1 MDNVSKSE
9 VESILDK
16 IGAVDILMI
25 PVGGKHK
32 FDDLESH
39 TLNAEEAVGVVGE
52 IEPRIAIRCIIR
64 SRNLPSNWTEPINF
78 LKRWGRR
85 RQSFYLNSAS
95 KRKTYRKARRK
106 WWC

>member
-1 MDNVSKSE
+1 MSICHLDNVSKSE

-52 IEPRIAIRCIIR
+52 IEPRIAIDVLSGPETCRQTGR
-64 SRNLPSNWTEPINF
+64 SR
-78 LKRWGRR
+78 
-85 RQSFYLNSAS
+85 
-95 KRKTYRKARRK
+95 
-106 WWC
+106 